1 MAENYVLIDDI
12 IKNHSERILNLR
24 KFYPF
29 FAVSQNAFTQ
39 FKDGRYK
46 NLDMG
51 YLCLAVLRYFINE
64 NSFNNRQVKYADY
77 EKFCLNTLKRDFGIQ
92 IVKQETDQEF
102 DTDNIKC
109 TSEEAEELVRY
120 IFDKINNYGRAFELS
135 FFDPTEKKT
144 KLARVRLIESNVR
157 EDEVV
162 YSITE
167 DGIEFY
173 LSTKEVRDESRI
185 NMDQLLLEKMIKAE
199 NFRGGI
205 DVIERINIEV
215 NALEK
220 RREEVVA
227 LLLTDVHAG
236 TQAVDDYIDRA
247 AAWFADEK
255 KSFAKCRDLVDRAV
269 ARMKFDGEARAIS
282 DITRL
287 QTMLKQTIENHSRL
301 IAGAAE
307 LTGFS
312 DEMVRR
318 NRTRSL
324 KAAFDFEG
332 FLLRATD
339 CDAPEIMSEI
349 VMPFL
354 MPVRKKSFA
363 ISAIDNIVL
372 TKTGES
378 LQGEQKEEAKVDL
391 DFRYD
396 DELLA
401 DMVGENFA
409 MLFTELL
416 GRIRRWEKL
425 SLKEYLAILEVKFG
439 KEVYQNRD
447 LYSFLTHLAEKDSYD
462 IGKMLTD
469 AETFLED
476 AVIKFTDEDILKG
489 YSDIKFEIKF
499 PEDGEE
505 ELIKVEDENGVKVA
519 ELTDMIF
526 CT

>member
-29 FAVSQNAFTQ
+29 FVVSQNAFTQ

-46 NLDMG
+46 DLDMG
-51 YLCLAVLRYFINE
+51 YLCMAILRFFINE
-64 NSFNNRQVKYADY
+64 NSFNNRPVKYAEY
-77 EKFCLNTLKRDFGIQ
+77 ERFCLDTLKRDFGQ
-92 IVKQETDQEF
+92 SFHEDK
-102 DTDNIKC
+102 
-109 TSEEAEELVRY
+109 EEARELVRY

-135 FFDPTEKKT
+135 FFDPAEKKT
-144 KLARVRLIESNVR
+144 KLARVRLLDSNVR

-220 RREEVVA
+220 RREEVVGI
-227 LLLTDVHAG
+227 LLTDVHAG
-236 TQAVDDYIDRA
+236 TQAVDDYIDRTA
-247 AAWFADEK
+247 VWFAEEK
-255 KSFAKCRDLVDRAV
+255 KSFARSRDLVDRAV
-269 ARMKFDGEARAIS
+269 ARMKFGGETRSVS

-301 IAGAAE
+301 IASTAE
-307 LTGFS
+307 LTRFS

-332 FLLRATD
+332 FLRRVTEAD
-339 CDAPEIMSEI
+339 SPEMMSEI
-349 VMPFL
+349 ILPFVL
-354 MPVRKKSFA
+354 PVRRKSFA
-363 ISAIDNIVL
+363 ISAIDNLVL

-378 LQGEQKEEAKVDL
+378 MQGEKKEVVKADL
-391 DFRYD
+391 NFRYE

-409 MLFTELL
+409 KLFTELL
-416 GRIRRWEKL
+416 GRIRRWGKL
-425 SLKEYLAILEVKFG
+425 TLKEYLAILEVKFG
-439 KEVYQNRD
+439 KDVYQNRD
-447 LYSFLTHLAEKDSYD
+447 LYSFLTHLAEKEYYD
-462 IGKMLTD
+462 MEKVLSD

-476 AVIKFTDEDILKG
+476 AVIKFANEDILQS
-489 YSDIKFEIKF
+489 YSDIKFRLVF
-499 PEDGEE
+499 PDANEEDLITLENEDG
-505 ELIKVEDENGVKVA
+505 DSVA
-519 ELTDMIF
+519 ELSNITIMQEMD
-526 CT
+526 